1 MGGDLLDASLRE
13 FLDTLS
19 GEGPAPGGGSAAA
32 VVVAMAAGLVTMVA
46 RASSEHWDEAGGV
59 VGQAETF
66 RARVAPLAQADA
78 DAYEAALGALRDPE
92 QLEERYRDQKLQA
105 ALAAA
110 AEIPQRIAEAGSDLA
125 CLAAL
130 LVENGNPEVR
140 VDAAAASV
148 LAESGTRVAAK
159 LVETNLGATD
169 DDPRVRHVR
178 TLVVRRSRGVRS
190 ARSPPRSN
198 NLPMAQAD
206 PTNEPKMP
214 QELRPAWSLPAGAAE
229 RDQASRRVARRGH
242 ARLGVGRL
250 DREGRA
256 RLHPRQRRRRRPS
269 ARRRDRSSPW
279 PSPIG
284 AGRRGRSST
293 DDTEGDLCGHGTACA
308 GIVRSLAPDC
318 EIISVRVLGA
328 GFTGSGGVLLAGL
341 RWAVEQ
347 GFDVDQHEPLDDE
360 APVRRDPPRARP
372 TRPTSAARCSSP
384 PRTTCRSRAT
394 RGASPR

>member
-1 MGGDLLDASLRE
+1 MGGDPLDASLPE

-46 RASSEHWDEAGGV
+46 RASSDHWDEAGGV

-110 AEIPQRIAEAGSDLA
+110 AEIPQRIAEAASDLA

-178 TLVVRRSRGVRS
+178 TLVSVAAEAS
-190 ARSPPRSN
+190 ARA
-198 NLPMAQAD
+198 LAAAQ
-206 PTNEPKMP
+206 
-214 QELRPAWSLPAGAAE
+214 
-229 RDQASRRVARRGH
+229 
-242 ARLGVGRL
+242 
-250 DREGRA
+250 
-256 RLHPRQRRRRRPS
+256 
-269 ARRRDRSSPW
+269 
-279 PSPIG
+279 
-284 AGRRGRSST
+284 
-293 DDTEGDLCGHGTACA
+293 
-308 GIVRSLAPDC
+308 
-318 EIISVRVLGA
+318 
-328 GFTGSGGVLLAGL
+328 
-341 RWAVEQ
+341 
-347 GFDVDQHEPLDDE
+347 
-360 APVRRDPPRARP
+360 
-372 TRPTSAARCSSP
+372 
-384 PRTTCRSRAT
+384 
-394 RGASPR
+394 